1 MTDVAMWFQD
11 VEALGR
17 SQGFLTYAQVNER
30 LPLTVVDPEE
40 IERIVEHLKKTGIRI
55 VPQPPS

>member
-1 MTDVAMWFQD
+1 VADGAKWFQD
-11 VEALGR
+11 LEALGR

-40 IERIVEHLKKTGIRI
+40 IERIVERLKKSGIRI
-55 VPQPPS
+55 VPESPR

>member
-11 VEALGR
+11 LEALGR

-30 LPLTVVDPEE
+30 LPPTMVDPEE
-40 IERIVEHLKKTGIRI
+40 IDRTVERLKKTGIRI
-55 VPQPPS
+55 VPQSPS